1 MGTLECHD
9 KCPRKWYYCFCWVV
23 KQSWCYKIAVPYN
36 PEKLQFRNAELQVS
50 NAELQVSNVELQF
63 CNSVGVLQ
71 LMSSKMPRKIVN
83 NIFAE
88 NVAYKIA

>member
-9 KCPRKWYYCFCWVV
+9 KCPRKWFISFCWVV

-36 PEKLQFRNAELQVS
+36 PEKLQFR